1 LIGTFPDNRPAEMN
15 ACRKMGDQRRAI
27 MKDLLM
33 LVIVVAVW
41 FFVQWWLLPRLG
53 IST

>member
-1 LIGTFPDNRPAEMN
+1 MN
-15 ACRKMGDQRRAI
+15 DI
-27 MKDLLM
+27 LT

>member
-1 LIGTFPDNRPAEMN
+1 VNAHKKTGDPRRIKMN
-15 ACRKMGDQRRAI
+15 
-27 MKDLLM
+27 DLLL

>member
-1 LIGTFPDNRPAEMN
+1 MPAEKRETQGGQKMN
-15 ACRKMGDQRRAI
+15 E
-27 MKDLLM
+27 LLM

-41 FFVQWWLLPRLG
+41 FFAQWWLLPRLG

>member
-1 LIGTFPDNRPAEMN
+1 MNRCCNKGGQKMN
-15 ACRKMGDQRRAI
+15 
-27 MKDLLM
+27 DLLM

-41 FFVQWWLLPRLG
+41 FFVQGWLLPRLG